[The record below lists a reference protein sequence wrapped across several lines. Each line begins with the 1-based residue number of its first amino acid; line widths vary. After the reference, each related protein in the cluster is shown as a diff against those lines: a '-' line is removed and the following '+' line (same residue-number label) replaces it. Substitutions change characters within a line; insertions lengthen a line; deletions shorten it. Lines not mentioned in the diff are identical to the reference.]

1 MGEIQGGAEKTER
14 DGGRGAEELPAP
26 TLLGTDRGADT
37 GRPTERST
45 ERDTDIER
53 DIETQRH
60 KVTGRDLDSDALS
73 RLKAWSALV
82 ALDIAKEEYSRA
94 HDVTVPVS
102 AEAAIARQTEEET
115 AGERGPKAGIEVVTA
130 ADIETEMGAA
140 EMEASTRGVEMRVHQ
155 EPGEKVAAAEEEEDT
170 NSHGNVLEEREERT
184 AWREEEAE
192 EDNESILKRDVLE
205 ERLGAAE
212 AAAAAAASQVE
223 ARVLNAHLLEER
235 EVEREAAAVAQE
247 AQAFIN
253 SVYQGET
260 PLGAQNPLCAESG
273 AEAEVVARAG
283 GLVHAYLP
291 CLWPLLDL
299 VEAEY
304 VDEDDLSWKLL
315 SLFDILCGSCSRLTA
330 EWCGC
335 CFALRLD

>member
-1 MGEIQGGAEKTER
+1 MGEIQGGAEKAE
-14 DGGRGAEELPAP
+14 GGVPAP
-26 TLLGTDRGADT
+26 TLLGTDRDADT

-53 DIETQRH
+53 DIETERH
-60 KVTGRDLDSDALS
+60 KGTGRDPDADALS

-94 HDVTVPVS
+94 HVVTVPVS
-102 AEAAIARQTEEET
+102 AEAANARQKGEET
-115 AGERGPKAGIEVVTA
+115 AGEREPKAGIEVVTA
-130 ADIETEMGAA
+130 EDIETDMGA
-140 EMEASTRGVEMRVHQ
+140 EMKASTRGVEMCVCH
-155 EPGEKVAAAEEEEDT
+155 EPGEKVAAAEEEEDMT
-170 NSHGNVLEEREERT
+170 SHGNVLEEREERT
-184 AWREEEAE
+184 AWPEEEAE
-192 EDNESILKRDVLE
+192 EEKESILKRDVLE
-205 ERLGAAE
+205 ERLGAA
-212 AAAAAAASQVE
+212 AAAAAAAAAQVE
-223 ARVLNAHLLEER
+223 ARSLNTHLLEER

-253 SVYQGET
+253 SVYKGET
-260 PLGAQNPLCAESG
+260 PLGARNPLHAESG
-273 AEAEVVARAG
+273 AEAEAVARAG
-283 GLVHAYLP
+283 ELVHAYLP
-291 CLWPLLDL
+291 SLWPLLDL

-335 CFALRLD
+335 CCVLRVD